1 MSKKLI
7 SPTFTPMSRK
17 PYPTDITD
25 AEWELLQPLIPAV
38 KTGGRRRTVDMREII
53 NAILYVQ
60 SSGCSWRLLP
70 HDLPPWP
77 TVYNYFRVWRRSG
90 VWEKMSQALE
100 ERGRQVSKRKKQAY
114 GG

>member
-1 MSKKLI
+1 MN
-7 SPTFTPMSRK
+7 RK
-17 PYPTDITD
+17 PYSTDITD
-25 AEWELLQPLIPAV
+25 AEWELLQPLIPPV
-38 KTGGRRRTVDMREII
+38 KAGGRKRIVQMREII

-90 VWEKMSQALE
+90 VWENMT
-100 ERGRQVSKRKKQAY
+100 QVIEKTRPQISNKENK
-114 GG
+114 